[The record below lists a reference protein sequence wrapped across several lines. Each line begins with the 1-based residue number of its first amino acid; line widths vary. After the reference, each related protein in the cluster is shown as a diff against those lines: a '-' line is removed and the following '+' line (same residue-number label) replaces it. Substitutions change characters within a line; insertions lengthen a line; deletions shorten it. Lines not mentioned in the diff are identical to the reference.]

1 MVCMYVCMCVYVCAE
16 CVLHVL
22 SMYVHVVVCVYMNVS
37 VYVCLCVYVCTFV
50 YLHACDCV

>member
-1 MVCMYVCMCVYVCAE
+1 MYVCMCVYVCAE

-37 VYVCLCVYVCTFV
+37 VYVCLCVYVCTYV
-50 YLHACDCV
+50 YMHACDCV